1 MSFRILE
8 AGRCPLRVA
17 GRPAFWSRFHTAR
30 LRPTC
35 VLVQG
40 RRTLAHESPGCVPL
54 TCCSLRLGGRPIPC
68 SQNGRA
74 PHPIPRYPPS
84 ASLSPRPHVAPQASF
99 RATSCAWEAVCRSGR
114 RLAHGKRYGS
124 ARPLPCVFVAFS
136 LRFAFP
142 PSHGRT
148 SSVPPRFVRP
158 HSPLP
163 SAGHDP
169 VRPSLH
175 LAFKR

>member
-17 GRPAFWSRFHTAR
+17 GRPAFWPCSHSAR

-40 RRTLAHESPGCVPL
+40 RRTLARQGSGCVPL
-54 TCCSLRLGGRPIPC
+54 TRCSLSLGGRPIPC
-68 SQNGRA
+68 SQNCRA
-74 PHPIPRYPPS
+74 PHPIPKC
-84 ASLSPRPHVAPQASF
+84 LPRLPLPQPHVAPQASF
-99 RATSCAWEAVCRSGR
+99 RATSCAREAVCRSGR

-124 ARPLPCVFVAFS
+124 TRPLSGVFVAFS

-142 PSHGRT
+142 PSHART
-148 SSVPPRFVRP
+148 SSLSSFPSDLPFYPVQPPRPV
-158 HSPLP
+158 SPP
-163 SAGHDP
+163 P
-169 VRPSLH
+169 RSLSGP
-175 LAFKR
+175 